1 MRFVLA
7 ILLTALLGYILG
19 LFLPWWA
26 IALAA
31 FVVALVWQQRP
42 GKAFASGFVAIF
54 LLWGALALVAD
65 VRNEHILGNRMSE
78 LIAGSRMP
86 WALILA
92 SALIGGLVAGM
103 GALSASVLRPA
114 PKKTA

>member
-31 FVVALVWQQRP
+31 FVVALLWQQRP
-42 GKAFASGFVAIF
+42 GRAFASGFLAIF
-54 LLWGALALVAD
+54 LLWGALAFIAD
-65 VRNEHILGNRMSE
+65 VRNDHILSNRMSE

-92 SALIGGLVAGM
+92 SAMIGGLVAGM

-114 PKKTA
+114 PKKAN

>member
-26 IALAA
+26 IAVAA
-31 FVVALVWQQRP
+31 FIVALVWQQRP
-42 GKAFASGFVAIF
+42 GKAFLSGFLAIF

-65 VRNEHILGNRMSE
+65 IRNDHILGNRMSE
-78 LIAGSRMP
+78 LIAGSKMP
-86 WALILA
+86 TVLVAA

-114 PKKTA
+114 PKKAA

>member
-26 IALAA
+26 IAIAA
-31 FVVALVWQQRP
+31 FIVALLWQQRP
-42 GKAFASGFVAIF
+42 GKAFASGFLAIF
-54 LLWGALALVAD
+54 LLWGILAFVAD
-65 VRNEHILGNRMSE
+65 IRNDHILGNRMSE
-78 LIAGSRMP
+78 LIAGSHMP
-86 WALILA
+86 WVLILA
-92 SALIGGLVAGM
+92 SGIIGGLVAGM

-114 PKKTA
+114 ARKAA